1 VASARPRAAT
11 SRRLGAAAFS
21 VAAHVVLLVGLF
33 GARHSVTPPMELD
46 PIVVQ
51 LVQPLPPPPPPPPEV
66 TPPSETPT
74 EATPEPP
81 PPRRRMTAR
90 PPKAP
95 TDVKPL
101 PADPGPPDVGTI
113 EVSEAAAA
121 GAATAESGTG
131 SGECNMARRLQTA
144 LRRDR
149 LVQSAVANAHR
160 GRPILVWNGDWVRHG
175 VQDGAGLAAVREAI
189 LWEVGFAPAACR
201 AERVQ
206 GLVLISLND
215 RPGAARIVVGGGH
228 WRWSDLLATRG
239 RGRG

>member
-1 VASARPRAAT
+1 MASAQPRAAIP
-11 SRRLGAAAFS
+11 RRLGAAAFS
-21 VAAHVVLLVGLF
+21 IAAHVVLLVGLF
-33 GARHSVTPPMELD
+33 GARASVTPPLQLD
-46 PIVVQ
+46 PIVVE
-51 LVQPLPPPPPPPPEV
+51 LVQLPPPPPPPEV
-66 TPPSETPT
+66 TPPSEIPK

-81 PPRRRMTAR
+81 PPRRRMAAR

-113 EVSEAAAA
+113 EVSESAAA

-131 SGECNMARRLQTA
+131 SGECNMTRRLQTA

-175 VQDGAGLAAVREAI
+175 AQEGAGLAAVREAI
-189 LWEVGFAPAACR
+189 LWEVGFAPPACR

-215 RPGAARIVVGGGH
+215 RPGAARIVVGAGQ

-239 RGRG
+239 RGGG